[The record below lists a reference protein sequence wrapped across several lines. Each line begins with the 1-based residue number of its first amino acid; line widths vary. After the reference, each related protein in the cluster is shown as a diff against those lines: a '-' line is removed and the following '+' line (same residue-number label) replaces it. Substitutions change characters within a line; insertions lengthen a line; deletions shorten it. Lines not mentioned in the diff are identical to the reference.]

1 MLVSKQGEERVKQQR
16 YCRRFFPFSLERH
29 MYVLMHWQ
37 CFQVLLVIKNS
48 VATKLSI
55 KNIKKS
61 TEATRHTEDD
71 KTVFDPCYRFYVG
84 SSLNTRTVLQLD
96 VPLQPLCKD

>member
-1 MLVSKQGEERVKQQR
+1 
-16 YCRRFFPFSLERH
+16 
-29 MYVLMHWQ
+29 MHWQ

-61 TEATRHTEDD
+61 TEPTRHTEDD
-71 KTVFDPCYRFYVG
+71 KTVFDPYYRFYTKY
-84 SSLNTRTVLQLD
+84 SNSTPAKRTSATIV
-96 VPLQPLCKD
+96 